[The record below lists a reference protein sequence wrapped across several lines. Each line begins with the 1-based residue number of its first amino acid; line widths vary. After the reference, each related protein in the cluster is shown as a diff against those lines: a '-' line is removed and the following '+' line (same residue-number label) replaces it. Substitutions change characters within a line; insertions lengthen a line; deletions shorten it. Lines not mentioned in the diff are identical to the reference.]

1 MDSETP
7 WLNDSQQTMWRRWL
21 TLNRLM
27 AAVLARDL
35 QSHSS
40 LSMADFEVLVQLTDV
55 PQGRLRVSD
64 LAQTMQWERSRLSH
78 QVTRMERRGLVARR
92 ECPQDGRGAFVGIT
106 PEGRN
111 AIEMAAP
118 SHVRAVRSLV
128 FDVLTPEE
136 LADFEAVVNKLY
148 AATEA
153 ASDS

>member
-7 WLNDSQQTMWRRWL
+7 WLNDTQQTLWRRWL

-27 AAVLARDL
+27 AAALARDL
-35 QSHSS
+35 QAHSS

-106 PEGRN
+106 PEGRH

-128 FDVLTPEE
+128 FDVLTPQE
-136 LADFEAVVNKLY
+136 LADFEIVVNKLY
-148 AATEA
+148 TATEA
-153 ASDS
+153 ASDG